1 MSTAEL
7 VALHTAREYRA
18 FFLGFMPGLA
28 YCGMLDPRIDAPRLA
43 SPRPRIPAGTVAVAA
58 GQTLVYP
65 LDSPGGGRL
74 IGATQLRAFAPARQP
89 PPPIRA
95 ADRVRFG

>member
-43 SPRPRIPAGTVAVAA
+43 SPRPRIPPGTVAVAA
-58 GQTLVYP
+58 GQTPVYP
-65 LDSPGGGRL
+65 LDPPGGLGPIGRHEPPV
-74 IGATQLRAFAPARQP
+74 FHP
-89 PPPIRA
+89 PPRPTPLIPPGHRIRL
-95 ADRVRFG
+95 